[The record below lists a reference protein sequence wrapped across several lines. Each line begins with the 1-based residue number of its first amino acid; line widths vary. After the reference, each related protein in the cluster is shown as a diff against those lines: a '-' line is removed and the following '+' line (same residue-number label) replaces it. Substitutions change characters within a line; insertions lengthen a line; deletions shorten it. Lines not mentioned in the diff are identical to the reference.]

1 MFTLYN
7 ILQIVKPLIKAALI
21 LLIGHFII
29 VYIIKLIN
37 RGFNRSKVDNSLAAF
52 LSKVIN
58 IALHVLVVLSALN
71 SLGISTGGIIAAFS
85 AAVVAVGVALKDS
98 LGNVAGGILLL
109 ISPRFHSGDY
119 IKTDTDEGTV
129 IDINMLHTTIRTFD
143 NKQISIPNG
152 TLINS
157 HITNYSAEETRRVD
171 LTFSIPYETDA
182 ETAKS
187 IIQNTILSH
196 PKILIQPSEPFVRV
210 ISYEESSVNIITRT
224 WCNTEDYWDVYFD
237 LNEQI
242 RDALKREGI
251 DIPYNQLDVHIK

>member
-7 ILQIVKPLIKAALI
+7 ILQIVKPLTKAALI

-37 RGFNRSKVDNSLAAF
+37 RGFDRSKIDNSLAAF

-58 IALHVLVVLSALN
+58 IILHVLVVLSALN

-85 AAVVAVGVALKDS
+85 AAVVAVGVALKDY

-182 ETAKS
+182 ENAKS
-187 IIQNTILSH
+187 IIKNTILSH
-196 PKILIQPSEPFVRV
+196 PKILTQPSEPFVRV
-210 ISYEESSVNIITRT
+210 ISYGESSVNIITRT

-251 DIPYNQLDVHIK
+251 DIPYNQLDIHIK

>member
-1 MFTLYN
+1 MLTLYN
-7 ILQIVKPLIKAALI
+7 ILQIIKPLIKAALI

-29 VYIIKLIN
+29 VYIIKIIN
-37 RGFNRSKVDNSLAAF
+37 RGFNRSKVDNSLAVF
-52 LSKVIN
+52 LSKGIN
-58 IALHVLVVLSALN
+58 IILHILVVLSALN

-182 ETAKS
+182 ENAKS
-187 IIQNTILSH
+187 IIKNTILSH
-196 PKILIQPSEPFVRV
+196 PKILTQPSEPFVRV

-237 LNEQI
+237 LNEQV
-242 RDALKREGI
+242 RDALKKEGI
-251 DIPYNQLDVHIK
+251 DIPYNQLDIHIK